1 MYTENGDVQYRNP
14 WLWVYQFSQN
24 HGCSMITACLEL
36 KKMMKKGLTKVFYY
50 TRKGQRAHA
59 YLIKNKQ
66 FEQGS
71 LRLLKQMESMCIHV
85 ESKLKKGWV
94 GGS

>member
-1 MYTENGDVQYRNP
+1 
-14 WLWVYQFSQN
+14 
-24 HGCSMITACLEL
+24 
-36 KKMMKKGLTKVFYY
+36 MKKGLTKVFYY

-85 ESKLKKGWV
+85 ESKLKKGV
-94 GGS
+94 GGSKSTIKYQPQCSMPMCIFAKKKRGRV

>member
-1 MYTENGDVQYRNP
+1 
-14 WLWVYQFSQN
+14 
-24 HGCSMITACLEL
+24 
-36 KKMMKKGLTKVFYY
+36 MKKGLTKVFYY

-85 ESKLKKGWV
+85 ESKLKKGGG
-94 GGS
+94 GGSKSTIKYQPQCSMPMCIFAKKKKRGRV